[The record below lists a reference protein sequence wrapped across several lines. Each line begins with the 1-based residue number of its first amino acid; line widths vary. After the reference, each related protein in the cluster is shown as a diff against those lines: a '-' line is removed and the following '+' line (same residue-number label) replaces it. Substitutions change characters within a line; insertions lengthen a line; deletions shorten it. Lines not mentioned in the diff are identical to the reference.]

1 MVSKGKSFNKGHWG
15 VGKHLNCCH
24 AKSGLGHPMP
34 YRKDLVGLRGF
45 HRIVLD
51 FATLQNTKTDMA
63 KQNVNMLWKFLGVLS
78 TSLLLT
84 TCVYL
89 SLSPSLSFSLSL
101 SLSLYPSLYPCPSKP
116 RNRTQHT
123 NQRDGN
129 YRSHPTVFYPFLTNT
144 KSIDIC

>member
-1 MVSKGKSFNKGHWG
+1 MVSKGKSFSKGHWG

-24 AKSGLGHPMP
+24 AKSDSGIPCHS

-51 FATLQNTKTDMA
+51 FATLQNNNTGDMA

-89 SLSPSLSFSLSL
+89 SLSLSIPLSIHAPA
-101 SLSLYPSLYPCPSKP
+101 SHA
-116 RNRTQHT
+116 TE
-123 NQRDGN
+123 
-129 YRSHPTVFYPFLTNT
+129 RSIQTREMETIGVIQQFFTHF
-144 KSIDIC
+144 

>member
-1 MVSKGKSFNKGHWG
+1 MLQLINDSMVSKGKSFNKGHWG

-78 TSLLLT
+78 TSLLLP

-101 SLSLYPSLYPCPSKP
+101 SLSIPLFIHAPASHA
-116 RNRTQHT
+116 TE
-123 NQRDGN
+123 
-129 YRSHPTVFYPFLTNT
+129 RSIQTREMETIGVIQQFFTHF
-144 KSIDIC
+144 

>member
-24 AKSGLGHPMP
+24 AKSDSGIPCHS

-89 SLSPSLSFSLSL
+89 SLSLSL
-101 SLSLYPSLYPCPSKP
+101 SLSIPLSIHAPASHA
-116 RNRTQHT
+116 TE
-123 NQRDGN
+123 
-129 YRSHPTVFYPFLTNT
+129 RSIQTREMETIGVIQQFFTHF
-144 KSIDIC
+144 

>member
-1 MVSKGKSFNKGHWG
+1 MVSKGKSFSKGHWG

-24 AKSGLGHPMP
+24 AKSDSGIPCHS

-51 FATLQNTKTDMA
+51 FATLQNNNTGDMA

-89 SLSPSLSFSLSL
+89 SLS
-101 SLSLYPSLYPCPSKP
+101 LSLYPSLYPRPSKP